1 MALNSVKDGNK
12 KWVSS
17 EWPRGAVARWINAL
31 QHLPCSVLLQP
42 VIIFLFLLH
51 LTTFFSRPRNSCLL
65 ARLIYSS
72 SSQFPIELFLRCNS
86 FQFIP
91 APSSIDRDR
100 DAYDE
105 SKTFFF
111 HFFYSDYL
119 DVLFTGQRQRQLVT
133 DFFII
138 KMFYIFTIFSFI
150 HLLTYFYGWLHWFIS
165 LVQLVC
171 NSCYHSQ
178 FTQQSSFFI
187 FSVNCEF
194 VS

>member
-1 MALNSVKDGNK
+1 MTAGRSCTMDQRASTSSVQR
-12 KWVSS
+12 
-17 EWPRGAVARWINAL
+17 PAATCH
-31 QHLPCSVLLQP
+31 HLP
-42 VIIFLFLLH
+42 F
-51 LTTFFSRPRNSCLL
+51 
-65 ARLIYSS
+65 SS
-72 SSQFPIELFLRCNS
+72 SSNNILQPSPKFLPSCPFDLFPSFLFPISNWIVSSLQFVSIHSSAIFNWSWSRCLWWKQNL
-86 FQFIP
+86 
-91 APSSIDRDR
+91 
-100 DAYDE
+100 
-105 SKTFFF
+105 FF
-111 HFFYSDYL
+111 HLFYSDYL

-133 DFFII
+133 DFFIT
-138 KMFYIFTIFSFI
+138 KMFYTFTIFSFI

>member
-65 ARLIYSS
+65 ARLIYSHLS

-91 APSSIDRDR
+91 APFSIDRDR

-105 SKTFFF
+105 SKTFFSI
-111 HFFYSDYL
+111 Y
-119 DVLFTGQRQRQLVT
+119 
-133 DFFII
+133 FILI
-138 KMFYIFTIFSFI
+138 ISTCFSLANGNGSSSLIFLLSKCFI
-150 HLLTYFYGWLHWFIS
+150 P
-165 LVQLVC
+165 
-171 NSCYHSQ
+171 SQ
-178 FTQQSSFFI
+178 FSLSSTF
-187 FSVNCEF
+187 
-194 VS
+194 

>member
-111 HFFYSDYL
+111 N
-119 DVLFTGQRQRQLVT
+119 
-133 DFFII
+133 
-138 KMFYIFTIFSFI
+138 SFI
-150 HLLTYFYGWLHWFIS
+150 LIISTCFSLANGNGSSLLIFLLSKCFIS
-165 LVQLVC
+165 
-171 NSCYHSQ
+171 SQ
-178 FTQQSSFFI
+178 FSLSSTF
-187 FSVNCEF
+187 
-194 VS
+194 